1 MSGHD
6 LDYTYTPPAPP
17 APAEPAA
24 AGRLARALGWL
35 REREHWL
42 YPLAVVL
49 LVLAGLLWL
58 GLIARAQGVQRAADQ
73 RAHAELID
81 RLQAQA
87 RADGHAA
94 GYAAGLAAAQ
104 ARAEHLPDAGKKAP
118 AALPATRP
126 TPRPSAPAAPRADH
140 TEQALDMV
148 PASRW
153 GTTDLDRALAAWPA
167 QPQ

>member
-17 APAEPAA
+17 APATKAPAPV
-24 AGRLARALGWL
+24 RWARVRGWF
-35 REREHWL
+35 RERSDWL
-42 YPLAVVL
+42 YPLALVL
-49 LVLAGLLWL
+49 LLAVALVWL
-58 GLIARAQGVQRAADQ
+58 GLMARAEGVHRAADQ

-104 ARAEHLPDAGKKAP
+104 ARADHLPDAGKKAS
-118 AALPATRP
+118 AALQTTRP
-126 TPRPSAPAAPRADH
+126 RAPAAPLADH
-140 TEQALDMV
+140 TEQALEMV
-148 PASRW
+148 PAPRW

-167 QPQ
+167 E

>member
-6 LDYTYTPPAPP
+6 LDYSYTPPAPP

-24 AGRLARALGWL
+24 APGRWARARGWL
-35 REREHWL
+35 RDREHWL

-58 GLIARAQGVQRAADQ
+58 GLVARAQGVQRAADQ
-73 RAHAELID
+73 RTHAELIE

-94 GYAAGLAAAQ
+94 GYAAGLASAQ
-104 ARAEHLPDAGKKAP
+104 ARADHLPGVGKKAP
-118 AALPATRP
+118 AALQTTRP
-126 TPRPSAPAAPRADH
+126 RAPAAPRADH
-140 TEQALDMV
+140 AEQALEMV
-148 PASRW
+148 PAPRW

-167 QPQ
+167 E